1 VRKLELL
8 QEEFEALDRRL
19 LKAEELRTAKE
30 DMLRESQVSHS
41 LTHYHT
47 PSNGAHGPHVYMYY
61 TRSYM
66 LRESQVP
73 QPSSTFRTKPV
84 PSLRSRPRAC
94 TLRPY

>member
-41 LTHYHT
+41 LTTTLLPTEHMVH
-47 PSNGAHGPHVYMYY
+47 MY
-61 TRSYM
+61 TCTT
-66 LRESQVP
+66 LG
-73 QPSSTFRTKPV
+73 RTCCA
-84 PSLRSRPRAC
+84 SRRCLNRVRLSEPNPCPLSDPDPA
-94 TLRPY
+94 LVH